1 MLLRLNGQ
9 ISTATLRTLVESL
22 PRRLKVMLWQ
32 QSGTH
37 SSLNAHGLGPGTYRS
52 DDQASTY
59 FWPCIIN
66 NITTIPTDVVTNDE
80 RKKKWIE
87 ILYVFHLLVVLLNS
101 ISRFLIRL
109 ITRIRCLRECLW
121 IAQACG
127 LPWGSWISMQSLM
140 VSFAHKRDY
149 DSTEGQY
156 IVYMLYIYIPQF
168 YSQKT
173 MQHCSIITIHIIITQ
188 LSSMNLPLLHCTLSP
203 RTGTLYQEEVGP
215 QCSRDLSPG
224 TPAFGSL
231 LLTESFPHSTETL
244 LPRRHTLEDLEHTTE
259 ASVFKCL

>member
-156 IVYMLYIYIPQF
+156 IVYMLYTYIYI
-168 YSQKT
+168 Y
-173 MQHCSIITIHIIITQ
+173 
-188 LSSMNLPLLHCTLSP
+188 
-203 RTGTLYQEEVGP
+203 
-215 QCSRDLSPG
+215 
-224 TPAFGSL
+224 TPI
-231 LLTESFPHSTETL
+231 LLTENHAALQYYHNTHHH
-244 LPRRHTLEDLEHTTE
+244 HTALEYEPTPAALYAFTQNRYVVPGRSWPT
-259 ASVFKCL
+259 VQ